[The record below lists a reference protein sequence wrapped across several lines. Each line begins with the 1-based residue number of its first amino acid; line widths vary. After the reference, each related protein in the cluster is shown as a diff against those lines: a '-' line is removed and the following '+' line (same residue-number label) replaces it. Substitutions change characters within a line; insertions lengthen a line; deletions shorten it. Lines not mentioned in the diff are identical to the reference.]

1 VSETGAAARI
11 NEGTNE
17 MQNNYGF
24 GKTVTH
30 DFATAVT
37 RVTDELGK
45 QGFGVL
51 TEIDVQ
57 ATLKKKLDKDVPPYR
72 ILGACNP
79 NFAHQ
84 VLDLEPTVGLL
95 LPCNVVVRQDA
106 QGVQV
111 EFMDPGLMVK
121 MIDKPEVQAI
131 AGEVRERLLKV
142 MAAV

>member
-1 VSETGAAARI
+1 
-11 NEGTNE
+11 
-17 MQNNYGF
+17 MQNSYGF
-24 GKTVTH
+24 GKTVRY
-30 DFATAVT
+30 DFATAIA
-37 RVTDELGK
+37 RVTEELGR

-57 ATLKKKLDKDVPPYR
+57 ATLKNKLGKDVAPYK

-79 NFAHQ
+79 NYAHK

-111 EFMDPGLMVK
+111 EFMDPGVMVK
-121 MIDKPEVQAI
+121 MIDKPEVYAI
-131 AGEVRERLLKV
+131 AAEVRERLLKV
-142 MAAV
+142 MEAV

>member
-1 VSETGAAARI
+1 MSDNAGALSATLDLPFEAA
-11 NEGTNE
+11 
-17 MQNNYGF
+17 
-24 GKTVTH
+24 V
-30 DFATAVT
+30 DAV
-37 RVTDELGK
+37 RAALAE

-51 TEIDVQ
+51 TEIDVR
-57 ATLKKKLDKDVPPYR
+57 ATMKAKLDVDLPAYT

-79 NFAHQ
+79 PLAYRG
-84 VLDLEPTVGLL
+84 LTIDPSLGLL

-111 EFMDPGLMVK
+111 EFMDPGMMVR
-121 MIDKPEVQAI
+121 MIDKPEVHAI